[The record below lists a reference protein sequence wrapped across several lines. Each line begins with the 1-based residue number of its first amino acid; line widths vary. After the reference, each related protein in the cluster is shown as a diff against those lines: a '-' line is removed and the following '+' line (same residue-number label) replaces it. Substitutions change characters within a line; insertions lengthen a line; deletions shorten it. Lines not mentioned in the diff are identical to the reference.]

1 MITKST
7 KIRIARPTDNLAQVA
22 QMYIDGLGF
31 EIIAQFNNHQGFDGI
46 MVGHHDH
53 LYHLEFTH
61 HQGTIIGKAPSS
73 DNLLVFYIA
82 DTDEWEA
89 QCSQMRFA
97 GFQEVKSY
105 NPYWD
110 AAGKT
115 FADVDEYR
123 VVLQNREW
131 KEN

>member
-1 MITKST
+1 MITKNT

-22 QMYIDGLGF
+22 QMYVDGLGF
-31 EIIAQFNNHQGFDGI
+31 EIIAQFENHQGFDGV
-46 MVGHHDH
+46 MVGHREH

-61 HQGTIIGKAPSS
+61 HRGTIVGKAPSH

-82 DTDEWEA
+82 NSNEWEA
-89 QCSQMRFA
+89 QCSQMIEA
-97 GFQEVKSY
+97 GFREVKSY

-110 AAGKT
+110 TAGKT
-115 FADVDEYR
+115 FSDIDEYR

-131 KEN
+131 EEN